1 MSYIKRPAIFGVSIA
16 SLALLALSSLTS
28 QAGVSTTLR
37 RSPASPRSIIRIEED
52 KPNIVL
58 PAQAKP
64 LGYSLADAASITAAF
79 NTTDHCG
86 EPPDLPLQ
94 MLYPCGSGA
103 HLFEVQ
109 QGTYFYVPIFYVDDS
124 PPVIGHFPD
133 ISIRTGLQNYMYS
146 QNQVGV
152 VFAMIEV
159 DGWHYVLTKNY
170 LVGVDVSPLPDGGGT
185 RYATVAAFLKPL
197 SVGTHTIEVEAL
209 ATGRDLIPWCG
220 IVSEFLIC
228 KDAIESK
235 TSYTVTVK

>member
-1 MSYIKRPAIFGVSIA
+1 MSYIKRPAIFGVNIA
-16 SLALLALSSLTS
+16 SLALLALSSLAS
-28 QAGVSTTLR
+28 QAGVSTTLT

-58 PAQAKP
+58 SAQAKP
-64 LGYSLADAASITAAF
+64 MGTSLTDAASITAAF
-79 NTTDHCG
+79 NTTDHSG
-86 EPPDLPLQ
+86 DPPDLPLQ
-94 MLYPCGSGA
+94 MLYPCGSGP
-103 HLFEVQ
+103 HHFEVQ
-109 QGTYFYVPIFYVDDS
+109 QGTYFYVPVLYVDDS

-133 ISIRTGLQNYMYS
+133 ISIRAGLQNYVYS

-159 DGWHYVLTKNY
+159 DGWHYLLTKNY
-170 LVGVDVSPLPDGGGT
+170 LVGVDVPPLPDGGGT

-197 SVGTHTIEVEAL
+197 TVGTHTIEVEAL

-235 TSYTVTVK
+235 VSYTVTVK